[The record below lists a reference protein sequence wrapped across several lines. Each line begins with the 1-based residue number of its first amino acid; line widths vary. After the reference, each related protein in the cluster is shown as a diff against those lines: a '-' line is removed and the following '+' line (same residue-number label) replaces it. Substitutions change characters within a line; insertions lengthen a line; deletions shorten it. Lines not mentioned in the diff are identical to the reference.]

1 MARGLRIIHGASS
14 GPKERNDSRSSDRER
29 ERERETR
36 WWGVGGRKGKKGVI
50 LKLFRRKKNVF
61 THIHTHTLTFSDSS
75 NKMGTWCF

>member
-1 MARGLRIIHGASS
+1 MGHQVVQR
-14 GPKERNDSRSSDRER
+14 KEMIQGVLIER

>member
-29 ERERETR
+29 ERERPGGGG
-36 WWGVGGRKGKKGVI
+36 WGGRKGKKGVI